1 MSKLLLMGG
10 IGDFLQSVPF
20 MMVNREKQ
28 YEYYVVTHLNNAQ
41 GFFNAINIKPKI
53 IKYFSS
59 LKEQIRIAEEISALN
74 IAACPR
80 SHYFLNIPFIKKD
93 KIFDNL
99 KPTVGLQ
106 IHGSSFSIKLQ
117 QEKKLVAKSIPAKLI
132 NSLKSDEYN
141 MLIFGLPDELF
152 QLNTEQN
159 PQIKFISHRDPSESL
174 AYVLQCDAFVGSDSG
189 FKTMSVMSR
198 IPTMVWLAD
207 YIDDIRDELFINP
220 YIDDG
225 IMEIFR
231 FKNVIAQFNDG
242 LKKTE
247 KFLRNVL

>member
-41 GFFNAINIKPKI
+41 DFFNAINIKPKI
-53 IKYFSS
+53 IKYYSS
-59 LKEQIRIAEEISALN
+59 LKEQIIIAEEIAVLN

-80 SHYFLNIPFIKKD
+80 SHYFVNIPFIKQD

-117 QEKKLVAKSIPAKLI
+117 QEKNLISKSIPAKLI

-141 MLIFGLPDELF
+141 MIIFGLSDELF
-152 QLNTEQN
+152 GLNKEQN
-159 PQIKFISHRDPSESL
+159 TQIKLISYRDPSKSL
-174 AYVLQCDAFVGSDSG
+174 SYISQCDAFIGSDSG

-207 YIDDIRDELFINP
+207 YIDEIRDELFINP
-220 YIDDG
+220 YINDG

-231 FKNVIAQFNDG
+231 YKDLALEFNDG

-247 KFLRNVL
+247 NFLRNVL